1 MLRGAPQAAF
11 EKYKLSS
18 SLLKV
23 YHNLSEFS
31 PLSRAVVTVGT
42 FDGVH
47 KGHQILLDRIK
58 AIAAEGN
65 AESVLLTFNPH
76 PRLVLFPEQ
85 NDLKLLTSLEE
96 KIALLEKSGINHL
109 IVHPFTREFSRTTAL
124 EYVRDILVAGI
135 GVHKLVIGYDH
146 HFGRNREGSLDNLRL
161 IAPDYDF
168 DVEEIP
174 AQMIDDV
181 NVSSTKV
188 RNALLEGDVVRA
200 NDFLGYPY
208 SLSGEVVRG
217 NEIGRS
223 IGFPTANL
231 KPIYTHK
238 LVPGNGVYAV
248 TVQFDDRVYHGI
260 ANVGKRP
267 TIARGEDHATIE
279 AHLFNFSSDLYGKIL
294 EVNFHARI
302 RSEIKFDNIEALK
315 AQIEK
320 DAVVARNLLNSNTL
334 LARS

>member
-1 MLRGAPQAAF
+1 M
-11 EKYKLSS
+11 
-18 SLLKV
+18 
-23 YHNLSEFS
+23 
-31 PLSRAVVTVGT
+31 VTVGT

-58 AIAAEGN
+58 AIAAEDD
-65 AESVLLTFNPH
+65 ADSVLLTFYPH

-85 NDLKLLTSLEE
+85 NDLRLLTSLDE

-109 IVHPFTREFSRTTAL
+109 IVHPFTKDFSRTTAL

-135 GVHKLVIGYDH
+135 GMHKLVIGYDH
-146 HFGRNREGSLDNLRL
+146 HFGRNREGSLENLRL
-161 IAPDYDF
+161 IAPDYGF
-168 DVEEIP
+168 GIEEIP

-200 NDFLGYPY
+200 NDFLGYAY
-208 SLSGEVVRG
+208 SLSGEVVKG

-223 IGFPTANL
+223 MGFPTANL
-231 KPIYTHK
+231 QPTYAYK

-248 TVQFDDRVYHGI
+248 TVHFDDRVYHGI

-267 TIARGEDHATIE
+267 TIARSEVNAVIE
-279 AHLFNFSSDLYGKIL
+279 VHLFNFSSDLYGKIL

-302 RSEIKFDNIEALK
+302 RNEIKFDNIAALK

-320 DAVVARNLLNSNTL
+320 DAIVARNLLNGNTL
-334 LARS
+334 FVRTQFGQSAAQRNM

>member
-1 MLRGAPQAAF
+1 M
-11 EKYKLSS
+11 
-18 SLLKV
+18 KV
-23 YHNLSEFS
+23 YHSLSEFS
-31 PLSRAVVTVGT
+31 PLSKAVVTVGT

-58 AIAAEGN
+58 AIAAEDN
-65 AESVLLTFNPH
+65 ADSVLLTFYPH

-96 KIALLEKSGINHL
+96 KIELLEKSGINHL
-109 IVHPFTREFSRTTAL
+109 IVHPFTKEFSRTTAL

-135 GVHKLVIGYDH
+135 GVQKLVIGYDH
-146 HFGRNREGSLDNLRL
+146 HFGRNREGSLENLRA
-161 IAPDYDF
+161 IAPGYDF
-168 DVEEIP
+168 EVEEIP

-188 RNALLEGDVVRA
+188 RNALLEGDIVRA
-200 NDFLGYPY
+200 NEFLGYPY

-231 KPIYTHK
+231 QPVYAHK

-248 TVQFDDRVYHGI
+248 TIDFDDRVYHGI

-267 TIARGEDHATIE
+267 TISRGEGNATIE

-315 AQIEK
+315 VQIEK
-320 DAVVARNLLNSNTL
+320 DSSVARNLLNSNTL